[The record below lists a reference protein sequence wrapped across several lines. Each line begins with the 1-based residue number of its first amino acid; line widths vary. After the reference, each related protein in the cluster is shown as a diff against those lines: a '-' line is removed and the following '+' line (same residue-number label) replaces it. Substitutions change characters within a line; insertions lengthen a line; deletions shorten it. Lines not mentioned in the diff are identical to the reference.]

1 MSKDLTLHLD
11 EFGHSALARFARGP
25 GETEDALVRTAALYY
40 LSERDSGRPSWRVP
54 RFSTEQAAPGRRVQ
68 LDDDTWSAL
77 DVEAARQGVSA
88 DTLAVH
94 ALMFFLADI
103 DSGRIGGRLELS
115 LEDEDTDDG

>member
-1 MSKDLTLHLD
+1 M
-11 EFGHSALARFARGP
+11 
-25 GETEDALVRTAALYY
+25 
-40 LSERDSGRPSWRVP
+40 
-54 RFSTEQAAPGRRVQ
+54 Q